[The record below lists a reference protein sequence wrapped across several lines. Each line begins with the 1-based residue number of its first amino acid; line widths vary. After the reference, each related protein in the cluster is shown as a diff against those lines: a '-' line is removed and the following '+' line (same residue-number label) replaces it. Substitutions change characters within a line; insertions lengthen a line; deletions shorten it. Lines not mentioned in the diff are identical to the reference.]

1 VLKPG
6 DTLIVYPASVGV
18 GNRFVYIPS
27 ADEYTVTVSG
37 KSSEEVDS
45 IISNQVNNMS
55 INFAS
60 PFTVS
65 TTGSGVA
72 TISMH

>member
-1 VLKPG
+1 
-6 DTLIVYPASVGV
+6 
-18 GNRFVYIPS
+18 VYIPS

-60 PFTVS
+60 PFIVS

-72 TISMH
+72 TISMN